1 LLYLTLSYLYCGTE
15 SLHNIKLNSRVYG
28 MGKEGLQDGQV
39 FHIGSNGAEFHAKLR
54 AVLIYARWESC

>member
-1 LLYLTLSYLYCGTE
+1 
-15 SLHNIKLNSRVYG
+15 